1 MANLIRTLLYDDQ
14 VSLTLIDTTEP
25 VKEGVRRHGLKGG
38 VAKVYGRALSVMGFF
53 SASLKNERGDVS
65 FVIDGGGSMGV
76 LQAAGNK
83 SLCIRA
89 CVQNAAAAGEEEE
102 VLGKNG
108 TLTVV
113 RDDGYSRPF
122 VGSCDFPKTADIDR
136 LFERYFLIS
145 EQLPTYLAS
154 VVETDEEGEVVFAG
168 VAVLQ
173 PLPFTDE
180 KTVEDMPKGERL
192 VEIVKKIGAE
202 GLEKVAKEYFSA
214 KFFGIENRLV
224 AYKCNC
230 SREYLSEVL
239 VTLGEKQL
247 RQILEEEGKIGVHC
261 QFCNTNY
268 TFTEKDI
275 DGILGKK

>member
-1 MANLIRTLLYDDQ
+1 MTNLIRTLLYGDQ
-14 VSLTLIDTTEP
+14 VSLTLADMTDP
-25 VKEGVRRHGLKGG
+25 VKEGVRLHGLRGG
-38 VAKVYGRALSVMGFF
+38 AAKAFGRALSVMAFL
-53 SASLKNERGDVS
+53 SASLKGERGDVS
-65 FVIDGGGSMGV
+65 FSIDTDGAMGV

-83 SLCIRA
+83 SLSLRGCM
-89 CVQNAAAAGEEEE
+89 QNPNAKGEEAE
-102 VLGKNG
+102 LMGTNG

-122 VGSCDFPKTADIDR
+122 VGSCDFPESADMDR
-136 LFERYFLIS
+136 LFERYFAIS

-154 VVETDEEGEVVFAG
+154 VVETDENGEVIFAG
-168 VAVLQ
+168 LAALQ

-180 KTVEDMPKGERL
+180 KTIEEMPKGEAL
-192 VEIVKKIGAE
+192 ANIVKKMNTE

-214 KFFGIENRLV
+214 KPSGIENRRV

-239 VTLGEKQL
+239 ATLGEKQL
-247 RQILEEEGKIGVHC
+247 KEIIEEEGKIGVHC
-261 QFCNTNY
+261 QFCNTDY
-268 TFTEKDI
+268 LFTEKDL